1 MMIPPPWQKRKVR
14 EFIDASLNAP
24 IRLRE
29 CGPGS
34 PELGGAGRP
43 HLVPGLLSRCPE
55 PLGGVFCFPE
65 SERQLMNG
73 LDNKRSARTMQLLLL
88 LSVSVPSFMI
98 NLDANIVAVSLPSI
112 ARSLHAGFVAIEW
125 VVSGY
130 TLTFGCL
137 VLPAGALADRYGR
150 KRFLLLG
157 VGIFTVGSLLCAV
170 APSVVVLNSARVLQG
185 AGAGLQLSASLALL
199 SHEFNGADRAR
210 AFAFWGMMVGTA
222 IVLGPIAG
230 GITTQTFGWEW
241 AFCINPP
248 IGLGLIILVLRFAP
262 ESADPAADHID
273 VPGFILFSS
282 GVFALTLA
290 LISGNAHGWSSSLV
304 VVTFVCAVALLSG
317 FVVAEARQ
325 RRPMVDLHLFGRP
338 TFVGANIAALAFA
351 ATLLTMLTYLP
362 IYFQGALG
370 CAPLQAGLLILPLG
384 ALLVIVPRLVAVH
397 LTHRLSG
404 RTLLTAG
411 LSLVAVGL
419 VALAIAAPL
428 FSYVTLIPGLI
439 AAGTGAGVLNS
450 EVVKV
455 GMTVIP
461 PERAG
466 MASGVSG
473 TVRFTGIV
481 IGFAALGAVF
491 AGRVTSVLH
500 SEVGSLGATLSSG
513 RISHAALARSVI
525 AGNLTGAVSSAPETA
540 RPSLHSLVMTSFGE
554 GFQAILLVAAAFAA
568 ISALLTWALVRQ
580 QDTTPVERKIRTR
593 PLDAINLVKN

>member
-1 MMIPPPWQKRKVR
+1 MSSRDWRQCALSHPVG
-14 EFIDASLNAP
+14 
-24 IRLRE
+24 
-29 CGPGS
+29 C
-34 PELGGAGRP
+34 
-43 HLVPGLLSRCPE
+43 LVPDL
-55 PLGGVFCFPE
+55 
-65 SERQLMNG
+65 ERQLMNRLYKKG
-73 LDNKRSARTMQLLLL
+73 SARTMQLLLL

-112 ARSLHAGFVAIEW
+112 ARSLHANFAAIEW
-125 VVSGY
+125 VVSAY

-150 KRFLLLG
+150 KRFLLFG
-157 VGIFTVGSLLCAV
+157 VGIFTVGSLLCAA

-185 AGAGLQLSASLALL
+185 AGAGLQLSASLAIL

-210 AFAFWGMMVGTA
+210 AFAFWGMMVGIA
-222 IVLGPIAG
+222 IVLGPITG

-248 IGLGLIILVLRFAP
+248 IGLGLILLVLRLVP
-262 ESADPAADHID
+262 ESADPSADHLD
-273 VPGFILFSS
+273 VRGFVLF
-282 GVFALTLA
+282 GIGAFALTLA
-290 LISGNAHGWSSSLV
+290 LISGNSHGWSSWLV
-304 VVTFVCAVALLSG
+304 VVAFGCAVALLVG
-317 FVVAEARQ
+317 FVLVEARQ
-325 RRPMVDLHLFGRP
+325 RTPMVDLHLFRRP

-370 CAPLQAGLLILPLG
+370 CTPLQAGLLILPLG
-384 ALLVIVPRLVAVH
+384 VLLVIVPRLGAVH
-397 LTHRLSG
+397 LAHRLSG
-404 RTLLTAG
+404 RALLTTG

-428 FSYVTLIPGLI
+428 FSYVTLIPGLL

-455 GMTVIP
+455 GMTVVP
-461 PERAG
+461 PKRAG
-466 MASGVSG
+466 MASGLSG

-481 IGFAALGAVF
+481 IGFAALGAVL
-491 AGRVTSVLH
+491 AGRITSVLR
-500 SEVGSLGATLSSG
+500 SGLEGFGATLSGG
-513 RISHAALARSVI
+513 RIDRAAFVQSVI
-525 AGNLTGAVSSAPETA
+525 AGDLKGAVSSAPDSA
-540 RPSLHSLVMTSFGE
+540 RTSLHALVMTSFGE

-580 QDTTPVERKIRTR
+580 QDTTPVERKSRTR
-593 PLDAINLVKN
+593 PLDAVTLVRD

>member
-1 MMIPPPWQKRKVR
+1 M
-14 EFIDASLNAP
+14 N
-24 IRLRE
+24 
-29 CGPGS
+29 
-34 PELGGAGRP
+34 RP
-43 HLVPGLLSRCPE
+43 YKKH
-55 PLGGVFCFPE
+55 
-65 SERQLMNG
+65 
-73 LDNKRSARTMQLLLL
+73 SARATQLLLL
-88 LSVSVPSFMI
+88 LSSSVPSFMI

-112 ARSLHAGFVAIEW
+112 ARSLHADFAAIEW
-125 VVSGY
+125 VVSAY

-137 VLPAGALADRYGR
+137 VLPAGASADRYGR

-157 VGIFTVGSLLCAV
+157 VGVFTVGSLLCAA

-185 AGAGLQLSASLALL
+185 VGAGLQLSASLAIL

-210 AFAFWGMMVGTA
+210 AFSFWGMMVGIA
-222 IVLGPIAG
+222 IALGPIVG
-230 GITTQTFGWEW
+230 GITTQTFGWQW

-248 IGLGLIILVLRFAP
+248 IGLALILLVLRFVP
-262 ESADPAADHID
+262 ESVDPAADHLDI
-273 VPGFILFSS
+273 PGFVLFSS
-282 GVFALTLA
+282 SVFALTLA
-290 LISGNAHGWSSSLV
+290 LISGNTHGWSSSLV
-304 VVTFVCAVALLSG
+304 VIAFGCAVALLAG

-325 RRPMVDLHLFGRP
+325 RRPMVDLHLFRRS

-370 CAPLQAGLLILPLG
+370 CAPLRAGILILPLG
-384 ALLVIVPRLVAVH
+384 LLLVIVPRLVAVH
-397 LTHRLSG
+397 LAHRLSG
-404 RTLLTAG
+404 RTLLTTG
-411 LSLVAVGL
+411 LSLVPVGL

-428 FSYVTLIPGLI
+428 FSYVTLIPGLL

-466 MASGVSG
+466 MASSVSG

-491 AGRVTSVLH
+491 AGRITSVL
-500 SEVGSLGATLSSG
+500 GSGLESFGGTLSG
-513 RISHAALARSVI
+513 GHIDRTAVVRRVI
-525 AGNLTGAVSSAPETA
+525 AGDLTSAVSSAPETA
-540 RPSLHSLVMTSFGE
+540 RVSLHSLVSTSFGG
-554 GFQAILLVAAAFAA
+554 GFEAILIVAAAFAA

-593 PLDAINLVKN
+593 PLDAVTLARD